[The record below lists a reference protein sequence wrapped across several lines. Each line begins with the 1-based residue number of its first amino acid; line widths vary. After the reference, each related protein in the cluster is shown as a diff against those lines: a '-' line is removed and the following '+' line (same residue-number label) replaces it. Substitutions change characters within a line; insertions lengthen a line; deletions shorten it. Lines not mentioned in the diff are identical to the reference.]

1 MPSLN
6 RRPQNKEFLT
16 QTARSHR
23 RAAKRQ
29 NRAGDQPGRRL
40 GVPGKDARQSHEW
53 IPATGD
59 HAALDLFILIDD
71 SASENLGTQLND
83 IKKLIESQP
92 DTTKVGV
99 AYMQNGIARVV
110 QNLTTDHAAAS
121 KSVRLPMGIGGAN
134 ASPYFSLSDLVK
146 RWPDDGAPRRA
157 VMMITDGIDRYYGE
171 FNLQDPY
178 SGCGRRRR
186 LARPRYGF
194 RHFSTNRNRR
204 SLWPQLIRRAIPAS
218 HLTMLPTR
226 PEEKLTT

>member
-1 MPSLN
+1 MV
-6 RRPQNKEFLT
+6 
-16 QTARSHR
+16 TAEPR
-23 RAAKRQ
+23 K
-29 NRAGDQPGRRL
+29 GKT
-40 GVPGKDARQSHEW
+40 VPVINQDDVLVYQGKTRDKVTEW

-59 HAALDLFILIDD
+59 HAALDPSILIDGY

-171 FNLQDPY
+171 FNLPDPY
-178 SGCGRRRR
+178 LMWPLTTPCAPTSFF
-186 LARPRYGF
+186 PP
-194 RHFSTNRNRR
+194 STNRTPVT
-204 SLWPQLIRRAIPAS
+204 LATAIGRAIGAS
-218 HLTMLPTR
+218 SILPMLPTR
-226 PEEKLTT
+226 PEVKKLTT